1 MESTAMVEPRLNVER
16 LAQELGLPTE
26 SVGQTLEL
34 LDDGNTV
41 PFITRYRKDRT
52 GGLDEEAVI
61 RIKDAAS
68 KTRMLLERRETI
80 LKSIA
85 SQGKLTDEL
94 EGAIRSAQSAKLL
107 EELYLPFRPKK
118 QSLATIARQRG
129 LEPLSQEV
137 LVASPAAA
145 DLERRAGEFINALH
159 ELQTTA
165 DVLAGVGHILA
176 EGFSERTDV
185 RGTLRQIIERTG
197 KLCTRRYV
205 TAETPGQASHSD
217 ASPTAPEGQ
226 VVPAADGEPTHV
238 DSPADGLASS
248 PTAGQAAVS
257 NVASNDPRLAPAA
270 QSPTAGQAAESPEAL
285 ADAPLQD
292 SSPPTGGIP
301 AADSP
306 APPSRHQGPI
316 AAIAHSV
323 IVNKK
328 TAAERR
334 RQERKEARE
343 RKRRKLEHA
352 FKDYFQYEESL
363 SRIPPHRVMAINRG
377 ERTGVL
383 RVKINADVDAMQ
395 RAAQEML
402 VPAGH
407 PHAGFLCD
415 CVRDSLARLVIPAL
429 EREVRRELTQL
440 AEEHAISVFARNL
453 RQLLLQ
459 PPVRGRRV
467 LALDPGFRNGCKL
480 AALDEFGNVL
490 AHELVYVI
498 GPDERRKEGRARL
511 VEMIRQHAVRVVA
524 IGNGS
529 GCRDAEQLVADVIAE
544 ELNDSDL
551 SYVIVNEAG
560 ASVYSTSDIGRE
572 ELADYDATLR
582 GAISIG
588 RRLLDPLSEL
598 VKIHPSNIGV
608 GLYQHDVKSK
618 ALQASLDAVVESCVN
633 YVGVEVNTASPA
645 LLSYVSGLNKLTAR
659 RLYEYRCQNGR
670 FVSREQ
676 IKEVPG
682 IGEATFVQAT
692 GFLKI
697 VDGANPLDATWIHPE
712 SYAVAEQVLAHI
724 DSNLTELA
732 AGLAHVARKPVPPE
746 QSGGPVA
753 AAADSADGT
762 ETHQLP
768 ADLSQH
774 RPGGAEERSAE
785 GFSPDSTNGRGG
797 KSLAERVTNIDVDAL
812 SRRLGVGQLLLK
824 DILSA
829 LSRPGRDPRDDLPP
843 PSFRRGI
850 LKLDD
855 LEPGMELSGTV
866 LNVVD
871 FGAFVDIGLS
881 ETGLVHISRLADRYV
896 RDPHEVVS
904 VADVLPLWVL
914 SVDKERRRISL
925 TAIKPGTEKPRKPR
939 REQDRA
945 EVSEQVRPG
954 RPERSRRAPWKS
966 QTGQRRERQGKKTHT
981 APPRRETKPVVPIT
995 KAMEEGKEPM
1005 RTFSDLKQFYQ
1016 KKVMASQS
1024 GQNDQAES

>member
-1 MESTAMVEPRLNVER
+1 MVEPRLNVET
-16 LAQELGLPTE
+16 LAQELGLPSE

-52 GGLDEEAVI
+52 GGLDEEAII
-61 RIKDAAS
+61 RIKGAAS
-68 KTRMLLERRETI
+68 KKRLLLERQETI

-94 EGAIRSAQSAKLL
+94 EATIRSAQSAKLL

-137 LVASPAAA
+137 LVAGPAAA
-145 DLERRAGEFINALH
+145 DLERRAGEFINADHALH
-159 ELQTTA
+159 TTA
-165 DVLAGVGHILA
+165 HVLAGVGHILA
-176 EGFSERTDV
+176 EHFSERTDV
-185 RGTLRQIIERTG
+185 RGKLRQVIERTG

-205 TAETPGQASHSD
+205 TAETPGQASDSD
-217 ASPTAPEGQ
+217 ASPPPLEGQ
-226 VVPAADGEPTHV
+226 EVPAADGEPADV
-238 DSPADGLASS
+238 DPSADGLASS
-248 PTAGQAAVS
+248 PNGGQAAGS
-257 NVASNDPRLAPAA
+257 NVAP
-270 QSPTAGQAAESPEAL
+270 
-285 ADAPLQD
+285 ADAAPQV
-292 SSPPTGGIP
+292 SSEPNSGVP
-301 AADSP
+301 AADSQG
-306 APPSRHQGPI
+306 APSRPQGPI
-316 AAIAHSV
+316 SAIAHSV
-323 IVNKK
+323 IANKK

-383 RVKINADVDAMQ
+383 RVKIDADVDAMHHT
-395 RAAQEML
+395 AQEML
-402 VPAGH
+402 VPADH
-407 PHAGFLCD
+407 PHAGFLRD
-415 CVRDSLARLVIPAL
+415 CVRDSLTRLVIPAL
-429 EREVRRELTQL
+429 ERDVRRELTQQ

-459 PPVRGRRV
+459 PPVRARRV

-490 AHELVYVI
+490 GHELVYVI

-511 VEMIRQHAVRVVA
+511 VEMIRQHGAGVVA

-618 ALQASLDAVVESCVN
+618 SLQASLDAVVESCVN

-697 VDGANPLDATWIHPE
+697 VDGGNPLDATWIHPE

-724 DSNLTELA
+724 DSSLTELA
-732 AGLAHVARKPVPPE
+732 AGLAHVAPKPVPPE
-746 QSGGPVA
+746 GSGGPVA
-753 AAADSADGT
+753 APVDSADGT
-762 ETHQLP
+762 ENQELP
-768 ADLSQH
+768 ADLRQH
-774 RPGGAEERSAE
+774 QPSGAEEWSAE
-785 GFSPDSTNGRGG
+785 SFSPDSSNGRGG
-797 KSLAERVTNIDVDAL
+797 TSLAERVKNVDVDAI

-824 DILSA
+824 DILAA
-829 LSRPGRDPRDDLPP
+829 LARPGRDPRDDLPP

-904 VADVLPLWVL
+904 VADILSLWVL

-925 TAIKPGTEKPRKPR
+925 TAIKPGTEKPRQPR
-939 REQDRA
+939 RDQDRAAVSEQDR
-945 EVSEQVRPG
+945 PTPTG
-954 RPERSRRAPWKS
+954 RSRRGPWKT
-966 QTGQRRERQGKKTHT
+966 QTGQRRERQGKKTAT
-981 APPRRETKPVVPIT
+981 ARVRRESKPVVPIT

-1005 RTFSDLKQFYQ
+1005 RTFSDLQQFYQ
-1016 KKVMASQS
+1016 KKAMPSQS